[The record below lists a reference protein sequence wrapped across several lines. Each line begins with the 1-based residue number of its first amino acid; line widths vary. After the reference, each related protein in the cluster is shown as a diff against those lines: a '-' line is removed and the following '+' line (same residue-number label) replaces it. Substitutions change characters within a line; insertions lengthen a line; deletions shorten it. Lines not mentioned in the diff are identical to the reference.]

1 MSKNLPYLKRSLSLD
16 EKTEFSFS
24 GINRAQG
31 ITEGAIYD
39 TLNMTSDYYP
49 AIGTRPK
56 RKKVLSLSDDRKIY
70 GIGYSEKMYYAADG
84 EDGNAY
90 FYYDGAQVFEV
101 TKNEKTFAVINSY
114 ICIFPDKMYFSEKF
128 SEAKGNYDTLEALHE
143 AFAASNE
150 IADGD
155 IYSVG
160 GTSLFSYNSAG
171 KWFPKSEAKN
181 AVWYYNAQT
190 EWIYISEK
198 CGSLETN
205 KPIGFTEK
213 GKYQIQESSADS
225 GYDTIL
231 SYNDDLNSVKVGDTV
246 KLIARYKKTSSA
258 GQRVTKSFY
267 AKLSEIKPPSGSYTK
282 FVFSGLDI
290 PLYVDSNG
298 NKTGVSDSDGGV
310 LQSVRIKKNVPNFT
324 TVFCH
329 KNRLW
334 GCEGTTVYASAL
346 GDPTGFSD
354 YSAIASGAWTWQSA
368 DAGDFTGGCSF
379 SGYPTFFKERKII
392 KIAGDYPAE
401 YATYE
406 TDSVPGVKA
415 GCGKSLASVGS
426 YLYYVSGDGVMKYGG
441 SFPSHV
447 GTALGEKEKNL
458 SAAVSGAS
466 GAKLYVASGG
476 ETYTLDTVRGIWL
489 KEDESKSFDAFV
501 NSGGDLVGLSGSFV
515 WKMNTKE
522 NESGDSKETAVPSEI
537 VFSPCFDGTLN
548 KKGVS
553 KLNIN
558 LFAEGITTV
567 HISYDGG
574 KYEKVWEKKGAD
586 RATYNIPIVIRR
598 ASMYSVKISSTGTL
612 KLYAVTKTRYRGS
625 DLK

>member
-56 RKKVLSLSDDRKIY
+56 RKEVMSLPGGRKIY
-70 GIGYSEKMYYAADG
+70 GIGYSKKMYCAADG
-84 EDGNAY
+84 EDGKAY
-90 FYYDGAQVFEV
+90 FYYDGAQFFEV
-101 TKNEKTFAVINSY
+101 TPNEKTFAVINSY
-114 ICIFPDKMYFSEKF
+114 ICIFPDKIYFSEKF
-128 SEAKGNYDTLEALHE
+128 SEAKGNYDTLEELHE
-143 AFAASNE
+143 AFKKSTE

-171 KWFPKSEAKN
+171 VWAPKSTAQK

-198 CGSLETN
+198 YGSLETN
-205 KPIGFTEK
+205 EAIGFTESGEYK
-213 GKYQIQESSADS
+213 LEKSSADS

-231 SYNDDLNSVKVGDTV
+231 SYNDALNSVKAGDAV
-246 KLIARYKKTSSA
+246 KLIAKYNESGKNTNFM
-258 GQRVTKSFY
+258 TKSFY
-267 AKLSEIKPPSGSYTK
+267 AKLSKIKPPGSGDYTK

-290 PLYVDSNG
+290 PLYIDKNG
-298 NKTGVSDSDGGV
+298 EASSSAFAGGT
-310 LQSVRIKKNVPNFT
+310 LKSMRIQKNVPNFT

-334 GCEGTTVYASAL
+334 GSEEGKIHASAL
-346 GDPTGFSD
+346 GDPTEFID
-354 YSAIASGAWTWQSA
+354 YSTSASGAWTWQSA

-466 GAKLYVASGG
+466 GTKLYIASGG

-522 NESGDSKETAVPSEI
+522 NESGDNKEKTVPSEI

-548 KKGVS
+548 KKGIS

-567 HISYDGG
+567 CISYDGG

-586 RATYNIPIVIRR
+586 RATYNIPLVIRR